1 MYSDCSGERLV
12 INAVGRDGR
21 TKHCIYKTFESVL
34 SLSCRSA
41 VALFGHKK
49 KKLRLVAV
57 FSFSNFLIVVEL
69 KSKLITT
76 RIGRVG

>member
-12 INAVGRDGR
+12 INAVRRDGR

-41 VALFGHKK
+41 VAEFGHK

-57 FSFSNFLIVVEL
+57 FSFSNFLIVAEL